1 MECVNVKKEHITSH
15 IINHH
20 VFLHTENWGGTN
32 WCKNWLKQMQKIIL
46 PHVYCII
53 LIISYLWYLLS
64 IIQQLHYIHHPIYF
78 LGGFFTFPIYPF
90 SYQRCSS
97 TPNGLYV
104 KQHLVRY
111 LSFLLFLLIL
121 KSMEN
126 KKWITFPLI
135 FCDFFFEFRYLED
148 GSHFYLLLANFF
160 EQKYEEF
167 I

>member
-97 TPNGLYV
+97 TPNWLYV
-104 KQHLVRY
+104 KQHLVR
-111 LSFLLFLLIL
+111 SFHSYYFCWSLNLWKIKIKLRFHWYFLISSLNFAIW
-121 KSMEN
+121 KMEA
-126 KKWITFPLI
+126 TFI
-135 FCDFFFEFRYLED
+135 CF
-148 GSHFYLLLANFF
+148 
-160 EQKYEEF
+160 
-167 I
+167 